1 MKSQTFYKVS
11 STNKTDCHVIPL
23 SSISNKYPDRHILFP
38 VAIKRLAASIVPFIH
53 HVQWVFDI
61 GEQVSVMKFLTLG
74 AKQQII
80 DQPLHN

>member
-1 MKSQTFYKVS
+1 
-11 STNKTDCHVIPL
+11 
-23 SSISNKYPDRHILFP
+23 

-74 AKQQII
+74 VKQQII
-80 DQPLHN
+80 DQLLHN